1 MKSQQEYIKEI
12 ETKKRKLEDEIDSIN
27 EELTRIKAQG
37 NKLYNL
43 FNHLFQVFIKIYRNS
58 FKTNKS
64 IGSNK

>member
-37 NKLYNL
+37 NKII
-43 FNHLFQVFIKIYRNS
+43 QFIQS
-58 FKTNKS
+58 FTQS
-64 IGSNK
+64 FH